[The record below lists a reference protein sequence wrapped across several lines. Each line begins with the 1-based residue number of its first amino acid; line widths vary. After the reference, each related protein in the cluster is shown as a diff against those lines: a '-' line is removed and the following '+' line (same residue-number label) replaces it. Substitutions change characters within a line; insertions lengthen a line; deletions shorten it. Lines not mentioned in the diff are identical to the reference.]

1 MKKTKKKNVT
11 LLKKMIN
18 WYILSLYAEFFCSM
32 EALNMSYLKK
42 KEISLS
48 PKKYFIDALGAM
60 ALGLFAS
67 LLIGTIFGTLAD
79 YVPNIE
85 ARKFL
90 LNMKEYAVMAQ
101 GPAMAIAIGSALNA
115 SGLLLFS
122 LCAVGAAGNALGG
135 PLGTYVAVLVSCE
148 LGKLVYKTT
157 KIDIIVTPTVVIG
170 LGVGV
175 SLALGPGISSIM
187 TYLGNL
193 IMTFTEMQPLLMGA
207 LVSVV
212 VGICL
217 TLPISSAAICAMLSL
232 TGIAGGAATAGC
244 CAQMVGFAVMSFS
257 ANRWGGLIAQGL
269 GTSMLQMGNI
279 VKKPVIWIPPIIT
292 SAITGALS
300 AVVFK
305 MENPVAIAS
314 GMGTC
319 GLVGP
324 IGVLSVKGIG
334 TNEITAVILICFVL
348 PGVLTWLIAKPFKK
362 CGLIKDYDL
371 KLDI

>member
-1 MKKTKKKNVT
+1 
-11 LLKKMIN
+11 
-18 WYILSLYAEFFCSM
+18 
-32 EALNMSYLKK
+32 MSYLSKK
-42 KEISLS
+42 GISLS

-67 LLIGTIFGTLAD
+67 LLIGTIFGTVAD
-79 YVPNIE
+79 YMPGK
-85 ARKFL
+85 AAQQFL
-90 LNMKEYAVMAQ
+90 LSMKEYAVMAQ
-101 GPAMAIAIGSALNA
+101 GPAMAMAIGSALGA
-115 SGLLLFS
+115 QGLLLFS

-135 PLGTYVAVLVSCE
+135 PLGTYIAVLISCE
-148 LGKLVYKTT
+148 IGKLVYKAT
-157 KIDIIVTPTVVIG
+157 KIDIIVTPTVVIAI
-170 LGVGV
+170 GVGI
-175 SLALGPGISSIM
+175 SLGAGPGISSIM

-193 IMTFTEMQPLLMGA
+193 IMTFTDMQPLIMGS

-217 TLPISSAAICAMLSL
+217 TLPISSAAICAMLGL

-244 CAQMVGFAVMSFS
+244 CAQMVGFAVMSFA
-257 ANRWGGLIAQGL
+257 ANKWGGLIAQGL

-279 VKKPVIWIPPIIT
+279 VKKPIIWLPPIIT

-305 MENPVAIAS
+305 MQNPVAIAS

-324 IGVLSVKGIG
+324 IGVLSQKGIG
-334 TNEITAVILICFVL
+334 TNDIIAVILICFVL
-348 PGVLTWLIAKPFKK
+348 PAVLTWAIAKPFKK
-362 CGLIKDYDL
+362 LGLIKDSDL

>member
-1 MKKTKKKNVT
+1 
-11 LLKKMIN
+11 
-18 WYILSLYAEFFCSM
+18 
-32 EALNMSYLKK
+32 MSYIRKK
-42 KEISLS
+42 GVTLS

-67 LLIGTIFGTLAD
+67 LLIGTIFGTIAD
-79 YVPNIE
+79 YISQNDVKE
-85 ARKFL
+85 FFL
-90 LNMKEYAVMAQ
+90 KMQEYATSAQ
-101 GPAMAIAIGSALNA
+101 GPAMAIAIGSSLGAQ
-115 SGLLLFS
+115 GLTLFS

-135 PLGTYVAVLVSCE
+135 PLGTYVAVLVACE

-157 KIDIIVTPTVVIG
+157 KIDIIVTPTVTIAT
-170 LGVGV
+170 GVGV
-175 SLALGPGISSIM
+175 ALFVGPAISGAM

-193 IMTFTEMQPLLMGA
+193 IMTFTELQPLLMGA
-207 LVSVV
+207 LVSMV

-244 CAQMVGFAVMSFS
+244 CAQMIGFAVMSFG
-257 ANRWGGLIAQGL
+257 ANKWGGLIAQGL

-279 VKKPVIWIPPIIT
+279 VRKPIIWIPPIIT

-300 AVVFK
+300 AYVFK

-324 IGVLSVKGIG
+324 IGVLSAKGI
-334 TNEITAVILICFVL
+334 TSNEIIAALIICFVL
-348 PGVLTWLIAKPFKK
+348 PAILTWTIAKPFKK
-362 CGLIKDYDL
+362 LGLIKDSDL

>member
-1 MKKTKKKNVT
+1 
-11 LLKKMIN
+11 
-18 WYILSLYAEFFCSM
+18 
-32 EALNMSYLKK
+32 MSYIRKK
-42 KEISLS
+42 GISLS

-67 LLIGTIFGTLAD
+67 LLIGTIFGTVAD
-79 YVPNIE
+79 YVSNKE
-85 ARKFL
+85 VQGFL

-101 GPAMAIAIGSALNA
+101 GPAMAMAIGSALGA
-115 SGLLLFS
+115 EGLLLFS

-135 PLGTYVAVLVSCE
+135 PLGTYIAVLIACE

-157 KIDIIVTPTVVIG
+157 KIDIILTPTVVIA

-175 SLALGPGISSIM
+175 SLATGPFISGLMQYI
-187 TYLGNL
+187 GKL

-217 TLPISSAAICAMLSL
+217 TLPISSAAICAMLGL

-244 CAQMVGFAVMSFS
+244 CAQMVGFAVMSFA
-257 ANRWGGLIAQGL
+257 ANKWSGLIAQGL

-279 VKKPVIWIPPIIT
+279 VRKPIIWLPPIIT

-300 AVVFK
+300 ACVFK
-305 MENPVAIAS
+305 MQNPVAIAS

-324 IGVLSVKGIG
+324 IGVLSGKGIG
-334 TNEITAVILICFVL
+334 MEEIVAVLLICFVL
-348 PGVLTWLIAKPFKK
+348 PALITWAIALPFKK
-362 CGLIKDYDL
+362 IGLIKNSDL
-371 KLDI
+371 KLNI

>member
-1 MKKTKKKNVT
+1 
-11 LLKKMIN
+11 
-18 WYILSLYAEFFCSM
+18 
-32 EALNMSYLKK
+32 MSYARKK
-42 KEISLS
+42 GVVLS

-67 LLIGTIFGTLAD
+67 LLIGTIFGTVAD
-79 YVPNIE
+79 YVTH
-85 ARKFL
+85 RQTHDFL
-90 LNMKEYAVMAQ
+90 LKMQEYAVAAQ
-101 GPAMAIAIGSALNA
+101 GPAMAMAIGSALGA
-115 SGLLLFS
+115 QGLVLFS
-122 LCAVGAAGNALGG
+122 LCAVGAAGNTLGG
-135 PLGTYVAVLVSCE
+135 PLGTYIAVLVSCE
-148 LGKLVYKTT
+148 IGKLVYKST
-157 KIDIIVTPTVVIG
+157 KVDIIVTPTVTIAV
-170 LGVGV
+170 GVGM
-175 SLALGPGISSIM
+175 SLLTGPAISGIMSQLGK
-187 TYLGNL
+187 L
-193 IMTFTEMQPLLMGA
+193 IMTFTEMQPLIMGA

-217 TLPISSAAICAMLSL
+217 TLPISSAAICAMLGL

-244 CAQMVGFAVMSFS
+244 CAQMVGFAVMSFA
-257 ANRWGGLIAQGL
+257 ANKWGGLIAQGL

-279 VKKPVIWIPPIIT
+279 VRKPVIWIPPIIT

-300 AVVFK
+300 AFVFK

-324 IGVLSVKGIG
+324 IGVLSAKGISV
-334 TNEITAVILICFVL
+334 EDVFVMFLLCFIL

-362 CGLIKDYDL
+362 LGIIKNSDL

>member
-1 MKKTKKKNVT
+1 
-11 LLKKMIN
+11 
-18 WYILSLYAEFFCSM
+18 
-32 EALNMSYLKK
+32 MSYLKK

-67 LLIGTIFGTLAD
+67 LLIGTIFGTVAD
-79 YVPNIE
+79 YVPAKE
-85 ARKFL
+85 TREFL
-90 LNMKEYAVMAQ
+90 LKMKEYAVMAQ
-101 GPAMAIAIGSALNA
+101 GPAMAMAIGSALNA

-157 KIDIIVTPTVVIG
+157 KIDIIITPTVVIG
-170 LGVGV
+170 IGVGI

-187 TYLGNL
+187 AYLGNL
-193 IMTFTEMQPLLMGA
+193 IMAFTEMQPLLMGT

-279 VKKPVIWIPPIIT
+279 VKKPVIWLPPIIT

-324 IGVLSVKGIG
+324 IGVLSAKGIG
-334 TNEITAVILICFVL
+334 TNEITSVILICFVL
-348 PGVLTWLIAKPFKK
+348 PAVLTWLIAKPFKK
-362 CGLIKDYDL
+362 CGLIKDSDL